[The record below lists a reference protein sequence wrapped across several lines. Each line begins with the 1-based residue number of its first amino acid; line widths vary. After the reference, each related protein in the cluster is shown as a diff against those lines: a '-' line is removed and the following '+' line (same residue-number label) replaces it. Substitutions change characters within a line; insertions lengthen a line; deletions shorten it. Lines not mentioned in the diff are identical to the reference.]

1 MFGNKK
7 LDKLNGEQKAGSINI
22 IGIGTE
28 INGDLITKSDV
39 RIDGKIVGDV
49 KSKAKV
55 VISVSGEILG
65 DISSES
71 AEISGKVSGNVT
83 TTDLLFLK
91 ATAYL
96 KGDIFSNK
104 LVVENGAN
112 LIGQCQTG
120 LTQTKSI
127 LKPANDG
134 TEENRSER
142 REATA

>member
-7 LDKLNGEQKAGSINI
+7 LDKINGEQKAGSINI
-22 IGIGTE
+22 IGVGTE
-28 INGDLITKSDV
+28 VIGDLNTKSDI
-39 RIDGKIVGDV
+39 RIDGKITGNV

-55 VISVSGEILG
+55 VISTSGEVLG
-65 DISSES
+65 NIFSES
-71 AEISGKVSGNVT
+71 AEVSGKVSGSVT
-83 TTDLLFLK
+83 TSEMLFLK

-127 LKPANDG
+127 LKPTKDG
-134 TEENRSER
+134 SEESRPER